1 MMHTT
6 RGRTGVG
13 EVFVGES
20 RRGSEPAAQAGSAPD
35 EDHLPPAGTAE
46 ERLERILR
54 IGELLERTARSL
66 GPALDLT
73 HTVRTVLR
81 AMRELVTF
89 RGGSIALVE
98 GSRIRLVATDP
109 PASDEVMRAS
119 MPVGTG
125 LLGRVVLTGEPI
137 WSDDLDHDERVDPE
151 LRRLGSNAA
160 IHSFVAVPL
169 FALGDVVGALQIDSE
184 EVGAFTEDD
193 LRLLQWLA
201 VQVSGAIEGARRFE
215 QIAELERL
223 QSNLVD
229 QVSHE
234 LRTPLT
240 IIQGFVSV
248 LLESGNTLTDEDR
261 QRFLERL
268 GTATDRLAQL
278 IEELLRFAR
287 LERGALRPSSERAP
301 LADVLTR
308 AAEASIDPDR
318 VTVVCE
324 PDVTATV
331 DPTLLGEAL
340 GLLIDNALKYGKR
353 AQITGTDVSIEVLD
367 DGEGLPDRVRM
378 VAFEAFTRGHLDVP
392 GMGVGLTIARTLIDV
407 SGGSLRLEQSERGGT
422 RAVIDL
428 RPPSPQADAGDGDAE
443 AAID

>member
-1 MMHTT
+1 M
-6 RGRTGVG
+6 
-13 EVFVGES
+13 
-20 RRGSEPAAQAGSAPD
+20 P
-35 EDHLPPAGTAE
+35 GTAE
-46 ERLERILR
+46 ERLQRILR

-81 AMRELVTF
+81 AMRDLVDF

-98 GSRIRLVATDP
+98 GNRIRLVATDP
-109 PASDEVMRAS
+109 PASEEVMRAS

-125 LLGRVVLTGEPI
+125 LLGRVVLQGEPV

-160 IHSFVAVPL
+160 IHSFIAVPL
-169 FALGDVVGALQIDSE
+169 IAVGDVVGALQIDSE
-184 EVGAFTEDD
+184 KVSAFTEDD

-201 VQVSGAIEGARRFE
+201 IQVGGAIEGARRFE

-240 IIQGFVSV
+240 IIQGFISV
-248 LLESGNTLTDEDR
+248 LRESDESLSDEDR
-261 QRFLERL
+261 SRFLERL
-268 GTATDRLAQL
+268 DGATDRLAHL

-287 LERGALRPSSERAP
+287 LERGALRPSPERAP
-301 LADVLTR
+301 LAAVLTA
-308 AAEASIDPDR
+308 AAETSIDPDR
-318 VTVVCE
+318 VTVRCP
-324 PDVTATV
+324 PDVTTMV
-331 DPTLLGEAL
+331 DPTLLGEAV
-340 GLLIDNALKYGKR
+340 GLLLDNALKYGNQ
-353 AQITGTDVSIEVLD
+353 AEVVGSDATIEIID
-367 DGEGLPDRVRM
+367 RGQGLPDQVRT
-378 VAFEAFTRGHLDVP
+378 VAFEAFTRGHLEVP
-392 GMGVGLTIARTLIDV
+392 GMGVGLTIARTLVDV
-407 SGGSLRLEQSERGGT
+407 NGGSLRLEADAGGGT

-428 RPPSPQADAGDGDAE
+428 RPASPDLPSPGDAE